1 MCVAELCLR
10 LQDFDFMLWKEWMLW
25 DSIPTKLSSAIR
37 KCSPMVQIICVTT
50 TELAI
55 EGDSS

>member
-10 LQDFDFMLWKEWMLW
+10 LQDFDFTLWKKWMLW
-25 DSIPTKLSSAIR
+25 DSILTKLSSAIR
-37 KCSPMVQIICVTT
+37 DCSLMVQLFSVTT

-55 EGDSS
+55 EWDLS